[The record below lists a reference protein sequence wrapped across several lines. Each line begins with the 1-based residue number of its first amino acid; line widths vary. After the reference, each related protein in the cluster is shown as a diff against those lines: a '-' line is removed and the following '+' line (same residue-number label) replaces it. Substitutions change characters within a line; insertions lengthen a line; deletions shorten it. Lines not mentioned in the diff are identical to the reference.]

1 MMHSEISRRK
11 FLKSA
16 LALSAA
22 SVIPSFW
29 IPAKANTMP
38 KNPFV
43 SANDRVNI
51 AFIGIGNRGG
61 EIAKEL
67 YNTGLCNVVALCDVD
82 MGAKHTQELIS
93 MFPKVPRFQDFRQ
106 MFDQMADKIDAVT
119 VGVPDH
125 AHFPITIEAMAHGKH
140 VYVEKPMART
150 FRATPKPITS
160 SLKPGKKLVSSK
172 M

>member
-29 IPAKANTMP
+29 IPAKASTMP

-82 MGAKHTQELIS
+82 SQAYAGTDLDVPES
-93 MFPKVPRFQDFRQ
+93 TSFPRLP
-106 MFDQMADKIDAVT
+106 ADV
-119 VGVPDH
+119 
-125 AHFPITIEAMAHGKH
+125 
-140 VYVEKPMART
+140 
-150 FRATPKPITS
+150 
-160 SLKPGKKLVSSK
+160 
-172 M
+172 

>member
-29 IPAKANTMP
+29 IPAKASTMP

-51 AFIGIGNRGG
+51 AFIGI
-61 EIAKEL
+61 EIDF
-67 YNTGLCNVVALCDVD
+67 VRR
-82 MGAKHTQELIS
+82 S
-93 MFPKVPRFQDFRQ
+93 ML
-106 MFDQMADKIDAVT
+106 
-119 VGVPDH
+119 
-125 AHFPITIEAMAHGKH
+125 
-140 VYVEKPMART
+140 
-150 FRATPKPITS
+150 S
-160 SLKPGKKLVSSK
+160 SERLFF
-172 M
+172 

>member
-29 IPAKANTMP
+29 IPAKASTMP

-67 YNTGLCNVVALCDVD
+67 YNTGLCNVVALCSQAYAGTDLDVPES
-82 MGAKHTQELIS
+82 TS
-93 MFPKVPRFQDFRQ
+93 FPRLP
-106 MFDQMADKIDAVT
+106 ADV
-119 VGVPDH
+119 
-125 AHFPITIEAMAHGKH
+125 
-140 VYVEKPMART
+140 
-150 FRATPKPITS
+150 
-160 SLKPGKKLVSSK
+160 
-172 M
+172 

>member
-1 MMHSEISRRK
+1 
-11 FLKSA
+11 
-16 LALSAA
+16 
-22 SVIPSFW
+22 
-29 IPAKANTMP
+29 MP

-106 MFDQMADKIDAVT
+106 MFDQLPADV
-119 VGVPDH
+119 
-125 AHFPITIEAMAHGKH
+125 
-140 VYVEKPMART
+140 
-150 FRATPKPITS
+150 
-160 SLKPGKKLVSSK
+160 
-172 M
+172 